1 MKRFSTLVSEKRE
14 EFNSLREAEESAFEE
29 FDRGKRSALER
40 NIQPKK
46 GFLEPGKIYT
56 FRYNPLRPDNL
67 SYYDRNPL
75 VLIVDRRKL
84 NDGGYID
91 IGVNL
96 NFLPLQAKT
105 YLIDRLKFAY
115 GLYIKGNT
123 FLTPNNA
130 NKQGQ
135 LPINWF
141 IAKRL
146 LGKAG
151 KFALRSY
158 YPNRR
163 SNTYAF
169 SYEKWVDLMYLNVED
184 IEGAN
189 LNQIYKIYRNSK

>member
-1 MKRFSTLVSEKRE
+1 VKRFSTLVDDRRK
-14 EFNSLREAEESAFEE
+14 EFNTLRDAEKNALKE
-29 FDRGKRSALER
+29 FDKGKRSALET
-40 NIQPKK
+40 NIQPQA

-75 VLIVDRRKL
+75 VLIIDKRKL
-84 NDGGYID
+84 NDGSIID
-91 IGVNL
+91 IGINL
-96 NFLPLQAKT
+96 NFLPEQAKT
-105 YLIDRLKFAY
+105 ALIDKLKYAY

-123 FLTPNNA
+123 FILPNNA
-130 NKQGQ
+130 NNQKQ

-163 SNTYAF
+163 SQTYAF
-169 SYEKWVDLMYLNVED
+169 SYEKWVDLMFLNIED
-184 IEGAN
+184 IEGAS
-189 LNQIYKIYRNSK
+189 LNQIYKLYNSK